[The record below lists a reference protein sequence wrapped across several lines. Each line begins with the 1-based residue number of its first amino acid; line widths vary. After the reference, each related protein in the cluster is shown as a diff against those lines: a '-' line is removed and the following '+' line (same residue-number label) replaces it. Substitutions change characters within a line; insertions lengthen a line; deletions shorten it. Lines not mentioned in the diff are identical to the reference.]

1 MTDYS
6 AWSKERLIKRL
17 KALEKN
23 ANTDLQQAIHIERRR
38 SQAALRESAERLRA
52 ILETAVE
59 GIITIDERGIIES
72 FNSAAEEIFG
82 YKASEVVGKNV
93 SVLMPAPYRH
103 EHDGYL
109 SNYVRTGHA
118 KIIGIGREV
127 VGKRKDGSTF
137 PMDLAVSEVK
147 LENKRLFTGF
157 VRDITERKRLEKEIL
172 DISDV
177 EQRRIGQGLHD
188 GLCQHLAGIEL
199 MSEVLAKTLVKKSK
213 AESAQAARIAGHV
226 RDAISQTKMLARG
239 LSPVS
244 LEANGLISALQELSA
259 AVTKLFNI
267 ECRFQCD
274 NKVLVRDNSAAT
286 HLYRIAQEAINNAIR
301 HGKARTIVI
310 TLRKKGN
317 EACLSVSDDGI
328 GFPKKSSNGAGMG
341 LQIMKYRAGMIGAA
355 LDIRAANEKGTI
367 VSCALKADL

>member
-6 AWSKERLIKRL
+6 NWSKEQLIERL
-17 KALEKN
+17 KALEEN
-23 ANTDLQQAIHIERRR
+23 LPQTLHMERRQT
-38 SQAALRESAERLRA
+38 QAALRDSAERLRA

-59 GIITIDERGIIES
+59 GIITIEERGIIES

-82 YKASEVVGKNV
+82 YKANEVIGKNV
-93 SVLMPAPYRH
+93 NMLMPAPYRQ

-109 SNYVRTGHA
+109 SNYTSTGRA

-127 VGKRKDGSTF
+127 VGKRKDDSTF

-172 DISDV
+172 DISDI

-199 MSEVLAKTLVKKSK
+199 MSEVLAKNLGKKSK
-213 AESAQAARIAGHV
+213 AEGAQAARIAEHV
-226 RDAISQTKMLARG
+226 RDAIYQTKMLARG

-244 LEANGLISALQELSA
+244 IEANGLMSALQELSA
-259 AVTKLFNI
+259 AVTKLFSI

-274 NKVLVRDNSAAT
+274 NQVYIHDNSAAT

-301 HGKARTIVI
+301 HGKAKTIII
-310 TLRKKGN
+310 TLHKKGDD
-317 EACLSVSDDGI
+317 ACLTVNDNGV
-328 GFPKKSSNGAGMG
+328 GFPKTATDGSGMG
-341 LQIMKYRAGMIGAA
+341 LQIMKYRAGMIGAM
-355 LDIRAANEKGTI
+355 LEIRSAGKSGTAVVCAFKAN
-367 VSCALKADL
+367 L

>member
-1 MTDYS
+1 MICNKPYT
-6 AWSKERLIKRL
+6 L
-17 KALEKN
+17 N
-23 ANTDLQQAIHIERRR
+23 AGVRKLLCGRA
-38 SQAALRESAERLRA
+38 AERLRA

-59 GIITIDERGIIES
+59 GIITTDERGIIES

-82 YKASEVVGKNV
+82 YKVQKIAGK
-93 SVLMPAPYRH
+93 SVNMLMPELYRH
-103 EHDGYL
+103 EHDGYI
-109 SNYVRTGHA
+109 SNYARTGHA

-127 VGKRKDGSTF
+127 VGKRKNGTTF
-137 PMDLAVSEVK
+137 PMNLAVSEVR

-199 MSEVLAKTLVKKSK
+199 MSEVLAKNLAKKSK
-213 AESAQAARIAGHV
+213 ADGAQAARIAEHV

-244 LEANGLISALQELSA
+244 LEANGLMSALQELSA

-274 NKVLVRDNSAAT
+274 NKVLVRNNSAAT

-317 EACLSVSDDGI
+317 ETCLSVSDDGI
-328 GFPKKSSNGAGMG
+328 GFPKKTTNDAGMG
-341 LQIMKYRAGMIGAA
+341 LQIMKYRAGMIGAT
-355 LDIRAANEKGTI
+355 LDIRAANEKGMI
-367 VSCALKADL
+367 ISCTLKADL